1 MCDTQKLLM
10 ERVGN
15 IMNISV
21 VLGHIDFVRIN
32 ESEDIEWIEFRNVS
46 TLNFHISI

>member
-32 ESEDIEWIEFRNVS
+32 ESEDIE
-46 TLNFHISI
+46 